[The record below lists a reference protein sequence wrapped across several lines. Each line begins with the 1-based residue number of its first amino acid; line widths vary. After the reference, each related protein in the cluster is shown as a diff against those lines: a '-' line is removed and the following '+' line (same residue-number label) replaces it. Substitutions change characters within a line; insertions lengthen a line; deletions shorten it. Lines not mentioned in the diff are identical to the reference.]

1 MTCAT
6 ESTCFHLK
14 TNRESLIILDTIERQ
29 EEWRKKYSEWQ
40 SAHKSIGDDTGDD
53 YPFVENKRAPFTPA
67 RRALPMLNLAL
78 ISSAGGYVDGT
89 EQFDVN
95 AAGGDTSFREIP
107 IEVGAEDLRFS
118 PRGYDRQFV
127 EQDINAQVP
136 IARLVEFADNGV
148 IGQLNSAWWSFS
160 GFIPD
165 ALRLAEKLLPG
176 LIERV
181 VRYEVQAALLIPASR
196 LCHQS
201 IALVARGLEQAGIPT
216 IMLAVETEVIEKVR
230 PPRAGFYDGEFGCV
244 AGRPLWP
251 EHQRRVLD
259 EALRWLEP
267 IDQPTIRKLV
277 VDLES
282 KIENDRGER

>member
-1 MTCAT
+1 M
-6 ESTCFHLK
+6 
-14 TNRESLIILDTIERQ
+14 IEQ
-29 EEWRKKYSEWQ
+29 IDEWRKKYADWQ
-40 SAHKSIGDDTGDD
+40 QSGAGAGRDLGDD
-53 YPFVENKRAPFTPA
+53 YPFVENTRAPFLPA

-95 AAGGDTSFREIP
+95 ASGGDTSFREIP
-107 IEVGAEDLRFS
+107 IEVRGEDILFS
-118 PRGYDRQFV
+118 ARGYDPKFV
-127 EQDINAQVP
+127 QQDINAQVP
-136 IARLVEFADNGV
+136 IARLLEFAENGV
-148 IGQLNSAWWSFS
+148 IGQLNPVWWSFG

-165 ALRLAEKLLPG
+165 AERLVDKLLPS

-181 VRYEVQAALLIPASR
+181 KRYEAQAALLIPASR

-216 IMLAVETEVIEKVR
+216 IMLAVETDVIEKVR
-230 PPRAGFYDGEFGCV
+230 PPRAGFYNGEFGSV

-267 IDQPTIRKLV
+267 IDQPTIRKLGV
-277 VDLES
+277 ELES
-282 KIENDRGER
+282 KIEKERGEK